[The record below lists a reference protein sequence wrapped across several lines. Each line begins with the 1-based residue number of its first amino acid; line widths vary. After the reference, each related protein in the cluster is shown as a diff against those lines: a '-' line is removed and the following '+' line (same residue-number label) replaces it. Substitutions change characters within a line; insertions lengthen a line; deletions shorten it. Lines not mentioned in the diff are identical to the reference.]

1 MSYTTVQL
9 KATTVGGAGAA
20 VGSAR
25 KGISPTKLVGI
36 QINYHGSAP
45 GTTDIVLKNVLGG
58 VESTLLTKAN
68 NATDIPLQALTNNPI
83 DNTASAVADADV
95 SPPVSGELLLEVD
108 ECDALTDAVVVTCI
122 LKV

>member
-9 KATTVGGAGAA
+9 KATTVGEAGVA

-25 KGISPTKLVGI
+25 KGISPAKLVGI

-45 GTTDIVLKNVLGG
+45 GTTDITLKNVLAGI
-58 VESTLLTKAN
+58 ETTLLTNTSSK
-68 NATDIPLQALTNNPI
+68 TDVPLQAIAAKPI
-83 DNTASAVADADV
+83 NGTGSQVNV
-95 SPPVSGELLLEVD
+95 YVESPVSGELLLEVD
-108 ECDALTDAVVVTCI
+108 ECDALTDAVIVTCI